1 MSNKITVIKGSY
13 KKLKISNTTFTLLAP
28 VRVDKGI
35 TTALVDASAV
45 LGADYKRILVDIED
59 YRV

>member
-1 MSNKITVIKGSY
+1 MVNKITVLKGTY

-28 VRVDKGI
+28 VNIENGI
-35 TTALVDASAV
+35 VTALVDASAV
-45 LGADYKRILVDIED
+45 LGKEFNRIKVNVED